1 MNPILVQRAL
11 EVVRDRHVL
20 INLISSRVRRLNVGN
35 GAEGRSLLAESGS
48 RSMADT
54 ALLELIE
61 GRMSFELP
69 PFTRL
74 ERPTQAGNRPKGW
87 ART

>member
-11 EVVRDRHVL
+11 EIVPDRHVL

-35 GAEGRSLLAESGS
+35 GAEGRSLLAESAN

-61 GRMSFELP
+61 GRMTFEMP
-69 PFTRL
+69 PFTPL
-74 ERPTQAGNRPKGW
+74 KRPTQAGNRPKGW
-87 ART
+87 ARM